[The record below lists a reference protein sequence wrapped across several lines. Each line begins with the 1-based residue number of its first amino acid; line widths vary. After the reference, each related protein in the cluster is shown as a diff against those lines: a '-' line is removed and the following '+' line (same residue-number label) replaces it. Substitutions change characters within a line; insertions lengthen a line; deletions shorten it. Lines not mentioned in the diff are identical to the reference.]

1 MKPKSFILYND
12 QWDAIRLLTYEQAG
26 HLLFAI
32 FRMMNGE
39 DAQTV
44 EKSLP
49 ESVLFGFRLIMLQL
63 RLDAEK
69 YQQTCEKNRQNI
81 MKRWS
86 KKEKDTTV
94 DLVIPNKDKDKDKDK
109 DYDKDK
115 DKDWEEVGRINSSS
129 SSSTVSDAANG
140 NEEEDEEDNFSI
152 MIKEKFLPWWNQ
164 LVKDYDS
171 NIKPLRIMTEK
182 RIERLRQIC
191 DTYGKDILFEACRKA
206 ISSPFLNGRNAKNR
220 FVATFDWIIDEKNF
234 LNVLEGNFYTK

>member
-86 KKEKDTTV
+86 KKDKDTTV

-140 NEEEDEEDNFSI
+140 NEEEDEEDNFL
-152 MIKEKFLPWWNQ
+152 K
-164 LVKDYDS
+164 
-171 NIKPLRIMTEK
+171 
-182 RIERLRQIC
+182 
-191 DTYGKDILFEACRKA
+191 
-206 ISSPFLNGRNAKNR
+206 
-220 FVATFDWIIDEKNF
+220 
-234 LNVLEGNFYTK
+234 